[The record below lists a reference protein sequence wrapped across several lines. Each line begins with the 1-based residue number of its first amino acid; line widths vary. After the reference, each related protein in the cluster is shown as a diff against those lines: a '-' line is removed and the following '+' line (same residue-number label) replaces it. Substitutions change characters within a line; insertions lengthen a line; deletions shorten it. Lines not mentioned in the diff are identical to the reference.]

1 MTLGD
6 RRRQRRWL
14 AALTESDSC
23 TEGPFLYANADEIS
37 VLLSGN
43 DGQKQIYV
51 CAQDL
56 AGNVAGPVGSNT
68 VQLDTVAPQ
77 NPSIAL
83 GGAGWITDATVTISL
98 SAVDAAEMYLEG
110 DLETDENT
118 FSWIPYAASVAD
130 AELAAGDGLKIVQ
143 ARFRDVAGNET
154 SSVSAQVQLTPRHR
168 PSIAFRAAAARRW
181 RGVCTSTSAPC
192 LDLIGSDQGGSGVS
206 LVYLSHAGSE
216 TEAAIAYGNTL
227 LYTLPDDGATAYDL
241 RVWLEDQAGN
251 LSDETVFELN
261 MDDDPPVINA
271 FTVSNESTTG
281 YLTTTTA
288 DFEISVSPDVVAY
301 RLSNDAVFSGAF
313 SAPNQQASESVLAF
327 SHGSWSLPSPTVD
340 GSKTVYLQVA
350 DNAGNTAS
358 SAVSVV
364 LDTEIPSG
372 SVSIESGAS
381 HATTATVAY
390 TLTYPADTVG
400 FLVKNGA
407 SSSCGS
413 LGDSVLVDV
422 SGSPETVEGH
432 VLDSGDGLQ
441 FLTVCFVD
449 AAGNIGTASDSI
461 TVDTANPEVSVLI
474 DAGAAYTQTAEVTL
488 SLAANETV
496 ETVLVKNGSFDC
508 NSASPS
514 DNGTQAYAA
523 SLVHNLNEVE
533 GLQQVT
539 VCFWDAA
546 GRVSSATDKISLDSV
561 NPTAQLRIDDQAG
574 FTNQRAV
581 TLQLVKDSSVPN
593 SFDDIVG
600 MSIDANDCSTATYT
614 PFVATV
620 AHLLADADGD
630 QDITVC
636 LQDASGRTGSA
647 GPTTIHL
654 DREPPVPAVSINNGD
669 AYTTNKFATVSF
681 TYPSDTVAYAAFLGT
696 KECSTATLDQ
706 DVDNSGT
713 ETITGFDL
721 QGSSPGDG
729 EKTVTVCLEDD
740 SGLVSGGTDTI
751 TLDEQTPTVA
761 VAIDQ
766 DAAYATE
773 TTVTLSL
780 TTSETLDSVLV
791 LDGSKSCTS
800 PEPDFSGQGQAYA
813 SSLVHVLSSSDGKKG
828 VTVCAR
834 DPAGNVTRAYDEITL
849 DTTNPGAVLVVED
862 GASFTN
868 DRTVTVQLKKAYG
881 TESVGPRIR
890 RHRGHERQCRRLQCR
905 VLHHLRGH
913 RGGAARRHGRR
924 PRDFRLRSRRCR
936 TGWPG
941 GP

>member
-1 MTLGD
+1 M
-6 RRRQRRWL
+6 
-14 AALTESDSC
+14 
-23 TEGPFLYANADEIS
+23 
-37 VLLSGN
+37 
-43 DGQKQIYV
+43 
-51 CAQDL
+51 
-56 AGNVAGPVGSNT
+56 
-68 VQLDTVAPQ
+68 
-77 NPSIAL
+77 
-83 GGAGWITDATVTISL
+83 
-98 SAVDAAEMYLEG
+98 
-110 DLETDENT
+110 
-118 FSWIPYAASVAD
+118 
-130 AELAAGDGLKIVQ
+130 
-143 ARFRDVAGNET
+143 
-154 SSVSAQVQLTPRHR
+154 
-168 PSIAFRAAAARRW
+168 
-181 RGVCTSTSAPC
+181 
-192 LDLIGSDQGGSGVS
+192 
-206 LVYLSHAGSE
+206 
-216 TEAAIAYGNTL
+216 
-227 LYTLPDDGATAYDL
+227 
-241 RVWLEDQAGN
+241 
-251 LSDETVFELN
+251 
-261 MDDDPPVINA
+261 
-271 FTVSNESTTG
+271 
-281 YLTTTTA
+281 
-288 DFEISVSPDVVAY
+288 
-301 RLSNDAVFSGAF
+301 
-313 SAPNQQASESVLAF
+313 
-327 SHGSWSLPSPTVD
+327 
-340 GSKTVYLQVA
+340 
-350 DNAGNTAS
+350 
-358 SAVSVV
+358 
-364 LDTEIPSG
+364 
-372 SVSIESGAS
+372 
-381 HATTATVAY
+381 
-390 TLTYPADTVG
+390 
-400 FLVKNGA
+400 KNGA

-413 LGDSVLVDV
+413 FGDSVLVDV

-581 TLQLVKDSSVPN
+581 TLQLVKRQL
-593 SFDDIVG
+593 G
-600 MSIDANDCSTATYT
+600 TKLLRRYCWHEHRCKRLQYGHYT

-620 AHLLADADGD
+620 HLLADADGD

-713 ETITGFDL
+713 ETITGFDP

-729 EKTVTVCLEDD
+729 EKNRYRLPEDD

-761 VAIDQ
+761 VVIDQ

-773 TTVTLSL
+773 TTVTLNHL
-780 TTSETLDSVLV
+780 RDLGF
-791 LDGSKSCTS
+791 GSCPRRFEK
-800 PEPDFSGQGQAYA
+800 
-813 SSLVHVLSSSDGKKG
+813 LHVTGTRFFRAGAGVRQLARTFCPAQTGKKG
-828 VTVCAR
+828 
-834 DPAGNVTRAYDEITL
+834 
-849 DTTNPGAVLVVED
+849 
-862 GASFTN
+862 
-868 DRTVTVQLKKAYG
+868 
-881 TESVGPRIR
+881 
-890 RHRGHERQCRRLQCR
+890 
-905 VLHHLRGH
+905 
-913 RGGAARRHGRR
+913 
-924 PRDFRLRSRRCR
+924 
-936 TGWPG
+936 
-941 GP
+941 